1 MQNPQRRRFDGAAL
15 YAALDAKRQARGI
28 SWQQAAR
35 EVGAAA
41 TTLQNTRKNGPMET
55 DGILAMVRWLKCPL
69 EDFVRGIAPDSTGV
83 PSIPSGR
90 FNNKALYAALDVRR
104 HDRRMTWAEVGKE
117 VGGLPPSMLTRLAKG
132 GRIGVDV
139 MLLAVG
145 WLGCSV
151 DTFTQKA
158 GD

>member
-1 MQNPQRRRFDGAAL
+1 MQNPQRRRLDGTAL
-15 YAALDAKRQARGI
+15 YAALDAKRQSRGI

-41 TTLQNTRKNGPMET
+41 STLQNTRKNGPMET
-55 DGILAMVRWLKCPL
+55 DGILAMVRWLECPL
-69 EDFVRGIAPDSTGV
+69 EDFVRGIASDSIGV

-90 FNNKALYAALDVRR
+90 FNNKALYAALDARR
-104 HDRRMTWAEVGKE
+104 RERGLTWAEAARE
-117 VGGLPPSMLTRLAKG
+117 IGGLPPSMLTRLAKG

-151 DTFTQKA
+151 DRFA
-158 GD
+158 